1 MDAEEDLDLV
11 KRPEKFQTY
20 GGYSK
25 GMIFTLS
32 LCFVH
37 FNHCSVCNGMQLPP
51 FLFSNE
57 LSKGLFSRFVFMSCR
72 LKTLKN
78 IPVLFQIF

>member
-32 LCFVH
+32 LSF
-37 FNHCSVCNGMQLPP
+37 FHCNNL
-51 FLFSNE
+51 L
-57 LSKGLFSRFVFMSCR
+57 VFTMVI
-72 LKTLKN
+72 TVN
-78 IPVLFQIF
+78 FQMNFRKAFF

>member
-1 MDAEEDLDLV
+1 MRNFCFLKTWMDAEEDLDLV

-32 LCFVH
+32 
-37 FNHCSVCNGMQLPP
+37 
-51 FLFSNE
+51 
-57 LSKGLFSRFVFMSCR
+57 
-72 LKTLKN
+72 
-78 IPVLFQIF
+78 

>member
-1 MDAEEDLDLV
+1 MDAEDLDLV

-25 GMIFTLS
+25 EMIFTLS
-32 LCFVH
+32 LSFSHCNNYGSEQNWH
-37 FNHCSVCNGMQLPP
+37 LLAIFNEPY
-51 FLFSNE
+51 
-57 LSKGLFSRFVFMSCR
+57 KGLFRGLSISCR

-78 IPVLFQIF
+78 T

>member
-32 LCFVH
+32 FL
-37 FNHCSVCNGMQLPP
+37 HCNNPL
-51 FLFSNE
+51 
-57 LSKGLFSRFVFMSCR
+57 VF
-72 LKTLKN
+72 TIGITVN
-78 IPVLFQIF
+78 FQMNFRKAFF